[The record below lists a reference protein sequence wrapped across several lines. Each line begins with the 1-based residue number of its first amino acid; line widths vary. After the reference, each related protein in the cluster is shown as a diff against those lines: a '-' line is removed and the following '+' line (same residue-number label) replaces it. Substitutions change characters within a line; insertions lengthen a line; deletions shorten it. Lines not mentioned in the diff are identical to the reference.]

1 MSIGA
6 IIVMIFG
13 IVIIWGGLGTSIWNA
28 MRKSKEVK

>member
-1 MSIGA
+1 MSVGA

-28 MRKSKEVK
+28 IRKTKDAK